1 MRNLALLLSILTFI
15 SGAPRAL
22 AQLEVSISLGRDNY
36 VSLEN
41 IEATV
46 TVKNTV
52 GKDVVLGG
60 KGGASWLNF
69 QIHNSNGVHVT
80 AIRAPILEPLMI
92 RNGQS
97 LKKKFSLDRHYYL
110 SDSGSYIV
118 RAAAWFP
125 DLEKHLVSQPKRF
138 TVQSPRT
145 PKWQEVFAVPDAGG
159 YRRFQVS
166 TFDDT
171 NKSLVCLSVLDEE
184 TKMVMSRSALG
195 PVILEKDI
203 QPALDNRKHLHLVYL
218 STPGLY
224 VYQQMDP
231 TGRIIDLKYFQ
242 AEKSAPKL
250 VKNPDGSVDIAGGT
264 PFDPNAPPKDDGIR
278 KLSDRPR

>member
-1 MRNLALLLSILTFI
+1 MRNLAFFLSLLVFFSA
-15 SGAPRAL
+15 APQAP
-22 AQLEVSISLGRDNY
+22 AQLEVSLSLGRDNY
-36 VSLEN
+36 VSLES

-60 KGGASWLNF
+60 QGGSSWLNF
-69 QIHNSNGVHVT
+69 QIHNSAGVHVT
-80 AIRAPILEPLMI
+80 AIRAPILQPMMI

-97 LKKKFSLDRHYYL
+97 LKKKFPLDRHFYL

-118 RAAAWFP
+118 RASAWFP
-125 DLEKHLVSQPKRF
+125 DLEKYIYSGPKRF
-138 TVQSPRT
+138 TVQPARS
-145 PKWQEVFAVPDAGG
+145 PKWQEVFAVPDARG

-171 NKSLVCLSVLDEE
+171 NKSLVCLSVVDEE
-184 TKMVMSRSALG
+184 TKMVMSRNALG
-195 PVILEKDI
+195 PVILEKEI
-203 QPALDNRKHLHLVYL
+203 QPALDNRKHLHLIYL

-231 TGRIIDLKYFQ
+231 TGRIVELKYFH
-242 AEKSAPKL
+242 AKKGAPKL
-250 VKNPDGSVDIAGGT
+250 VKNPDGSVEINGGT
-264 PFDPNAPPKDDGIR
+264 LFDPNAAPKDDGFR
-278 KLSDRPR
+278 KLTDRPG